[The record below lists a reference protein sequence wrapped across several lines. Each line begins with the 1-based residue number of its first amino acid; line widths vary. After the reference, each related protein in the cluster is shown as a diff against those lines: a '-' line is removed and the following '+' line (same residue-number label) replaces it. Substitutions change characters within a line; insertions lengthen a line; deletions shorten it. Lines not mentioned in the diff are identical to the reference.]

1 MRFEKLNENKIRII
15 LSNQDLAKNNIDFHD
30 FMADPIESQT
40 LFFNMLNEA
49 EKEIGFITKNYNI
62 KIEALQISGGDF
74 VITITRSLPDD
85 VNVSDIKKKIHVK
98 RKAQSLDTTNAIYCF
113 YNFDDFCDFS
123 RLLHKNDIKINAIA
137 KNISLYEYNQYYY
150 VVFSNINLKCP
161 DLKKIFSSIT
171 EFATYVNNASLFKS
185 KLAESGKLVIK
196 NNAVKTAIEYF
207 A

>member
-1 MRFEKLNENKIRII
+1 
-15 LSNQDLAKNNIDFHD
+15 
-30 FMADPIESQT
+30 MADPIESQT

-85 VNVSDIKKKIHVK
+85 VKVSDIKKKIRVR
-98 RKAQSLDTTNAIYCF
+98 RKTQNLDITNAIYCF
-113 YNFDDFCDFS
+113 SCFDDFCDFS
-123 RLLHKNDIKINAIA
+123 NLLHRNNIKTNTIC
-137 KNISLYEYNQYYY
+137 KNISLYEYNQDYYA
-150 VVFSNINLKCP
+150 VFSNINLKCP
-161 DLKKIFSSIT
+161 DLMKIFSSIT

-196 NNAVKTAIEYF
+196 NNAVKTAIKYF